1 MKIPDR
7 FSHLSNSAL
16 VLAAGKFEACIYV
29 LQSGRVVEDE
39 DIRKER
45 LTYSDRE
52 GFFGRTEQ
60 HGRSLG
66 AGTANEDTQE
76 DKVHREFLN
85 DLANHIRELTGN
97 YAIEKVILF
106 APAEDLPEV
115 RNSLSSDL
123 RTRIFL
129 EVKGN
134 FVKQP
139 VLKLF
144 ERAQDVLAGQ
154 NGGSKEALAKPE
166 AKKILKRPRT
176 SAKKKA
182 LR

>member
-7 FSHLSNSAL
+7 FAHLSNSAL

-29 LQSGRVVEDE
+29 LQNGRVVEDE

-60 HGRSLG
+60 HGQSLG

-76 DKVHREFLN
+76 DKVHKEFLN
-85 DLANHIRELTGN
+85 DLANHVSELAGN
-97 YAIEKVILF
+97 YAIEKVLLF
-106 APAEDLPEV
+106 APAENLPEV

-129 EVKGN
+129 EAPGN

-144 ERAQDVLAGQ
+144 ERAQEILASQ
-154 NGGSKEALAKPE
+154 SGGSKEAIAKPE
-166 AKKILKRPRT
+166 AQKLLKRPGMG
-176 SAKKKA
+176 KKK
-182 LR
+182 